1 MKKLTAM
8 IFAGVVSVAAPLAAN
23 AQEITPEHLDT
34 AKKYVQLSDTAF
46 VYETSVVNV
55 LKRVAD
61 ALAKQNPEV
70 SREIVEEG
78 RDLAQ
83 EYLDGEN
90 KLYPQFARIYA
101 LRFTPEELEEIIA
114 FYESEVGQKLLENN
128 VGINRDLKAA
138 VKVWEN
144 NFLTD
149 FEMQLRD
156 RLEAEGLELQ

>member
-1 MKKLTAM
+1 MKKLIAFW
-8 IFAGVVSVAAPLAAN
+8 FASSLAIATPIAVN
-23 AQEITPEHLDT
+23 AQEITPEHLDV
-34 AKKYVQLSDTAF
+34 AKQYVQLTDRAF

-61 ALAKQNPEV
+61 VLARQNPEI

-83 EYLDGEN
+83 EFLDGEN

-101 LRFTPEELEEIIA
+101 LRFSPEELEDIIA
-114 FYESEVGQKLLENN
+114 FYKSEVGQKLLENN

-138 VKVWEN
+138 VQVWEN
-144 NFLTD
+144 NFTTD
-149 FEMQLRD
+149 FELQLRD
-156 RLEAEGLELQ
+156 RLEKKDLELQ